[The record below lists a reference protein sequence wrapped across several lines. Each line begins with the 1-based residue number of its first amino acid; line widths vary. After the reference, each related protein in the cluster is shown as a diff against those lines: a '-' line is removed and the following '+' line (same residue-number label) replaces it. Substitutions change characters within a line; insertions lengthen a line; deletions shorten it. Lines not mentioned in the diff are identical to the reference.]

1 MELYIKWCRWRQ
13 WVFGS
18 GAWAIC
24 ESGISC
30 GWASETQKPS
40 GLSSALLSDPKST
53 DSNAVILAPQIPDPL
68 AGRLLTGVAYSFHS
82 SNSISD
88 TPGRPHDLASG
99 DPMKWRAPQALI
111 TQKSP
116 WLLLSPPLNN
126 VTNGCLRAEV
136 WSKQSLNYNKVS
148 HSAALIA

>member
-1 MELYIKWCRWRQ
+1 MGVGPSVR
-13 WVFGS
+13 VGS
-18 GAWAIC
+18 AVA
-24 ESGISC
+24 
-30 GWASETQKPS
+30 
-40 GLSSALLSDPKST
+40 GLLRHGCPLGSTLLSDPKSIE
-53 DSNAVILAPQIPDPL
+53 SNAVILAPQNPDPL
-68 AGRLLTGVAYSFHS
+68 AGRLLSFHS
-82 SNSISD
+82 SNSISE